1 MNVSMNQHL
10 AMVFDFGGV
19 LIDWD
24 PLYLY
29 TKLFDGDR
37 RAARQCL
44 DKIGFQAWN
53 LRQDAGRPFAEAV
66 EALCAHFPQDCQLI
80 RAYDTRWRES
90 IAGPIQPTVAI
101 LRDLRDRG
109 YPLYGFSNWSVE
121 KFDIVRHEFEF
132 LDWFDEIILSGQ
144 VKLAKP
150 DPRIFALL
158 LERIGRQPHE
168 CVLVDDSIPNVETAR
183 HMGFRT
189 IHFQSPGQLRG
200 DLHQMGIL

>member
-37 RAARQCL
+37 RAARQFL

-66 EALCAHFPQDCQLI
+66 EALCAQFPQDCELI

-101 LRDLRDRG
+101 LRDLRDKG

-121 KFDIVRHEFEF
+121 KFNLVRHEFEF
-132 LDWFDEIILSGQ
+132 LDWFDQIILSGE
-144 VKLAKP
+144 VKLVKP
-150 DPRIFALL
+150 DPRIFSLL
-158 LERIGRQPHE
+158 LERIGRKAPE
-168 CVLVDDSIPNVETAR
+168 CVLVDDSISNVETAR
-183 HMGFRT
+183 QMGFRV
-189 IHFQSPGQLRG
+189 IHFQSPDQLRA
-200 DLHQMGIL
+200 DLRGMGVL